1 MLTLA
6 SISLSMVTT
15 CSTQIIYSIIFLS
28 NVALLHSTTLASTYR
43 AGDVGIEQQNHQIFG
58 NENQLFECHMHKH
71 IIFCPPARQKIIHYN
86 LCISKGESAFILWV
100 ERGRRVG
107 ENGAYGWKV
116 GSFVEISSI
125 IFDANL
131 WDRENK

>member
-43 AGDVGIEQQNHQIFG
+43 AGDVGIEQQQNHQIFG

-107 ENGAYGWKV
+107 GEWGLW
-116 GSFVEISSI
+116 VESGV
-125 IFDANL
+125 FC
-131 WDRENK
+131 

>member
-58 NENQLFECHMHKH
+58 NENQLFECHMQKH

-86 LCISKGESAFILWV
+86 LCISKGESIFILWV

-107 ENGAYGWKV
+107 GEWGLW
-116 GSFVEISSI
+116 VERGD
-125 IFDANL
+125 FCRNL
-131 WDRENK
+131 LKYF